1 MQNLHKTFHFWN
13 HFIKTNGMVSSF
25 KTPSLS
31 LMVFMRNFQISSQL
45 LRTPLWRL
53 FWLELSFLLEKNI
66 HQFWI
71 FWIFRY
77 CFFGGIFSSFKRT
90 QGLSKKLCHHCSFSP
105 SNGHLVSSVGNSD
118 AWGGIGRIGSHLS
131 NIYIRNKKT
140 DRISSFQIMKLISI
154 ENFDWN
160 LPNI

>member
-1 MQNLHKTFHFWN
+1 MEWFQVLKPLLCPWWSWWEIFH
-13 HFIKTNGMVSSF
+13 
-25 KTPSLS
+25 
-31 LMVFMRNFQISSQL
+31 FQISSQL

-53 FWLELSFLLEKNI
+53 FWLELSFLLEK
-66 HQFWI
+66 I
-71 FWIFRY
+71 FISFEY
-77 CFFGGIFSSFKRT
+77 FEYLDIVFLGIFSSFKGT